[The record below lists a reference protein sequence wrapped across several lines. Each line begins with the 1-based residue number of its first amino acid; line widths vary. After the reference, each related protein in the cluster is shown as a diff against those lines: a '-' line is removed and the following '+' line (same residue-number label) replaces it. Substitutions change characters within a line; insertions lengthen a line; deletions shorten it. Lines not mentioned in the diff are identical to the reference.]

1 MVDSLVDK
9 VGIRSCAGW
18 PRFEI
23 GRATDVAIANDLQ
36 AGRVYQQSHGTALV
50 DELKTAFDFNED
62 FTDRKNRNAARP
74 P

>member
-36 AGRVYQQSHGTALV
+36 GRKVYQQSHGAALV
-50 DELKTAFDFNED
+50 DELKTTLDSTED
-62 FTDRKNRNAARP
+62 FAD
-74 P
+74 